1 MSLSN
6 WNSYSLSEAKMMYQQ
21 GHIQTIR
28 IDHALDNWTMQ
39 FITNSKYD
47 FEKTK
52 PLRTSNG
59 GKQKLFKSLSAIAK
73 DYEYIT
79 GKPLAAMELK

>member
-1 MSLSN
+1 MTLSTYD
-6 WNSYSLSEAKMMYQQ
+6 SYSLSEAKMIYLQ

-28 IDHALDNWTMQ
+28 IDHAIGHWTMH
-39 FITNSKYD
+39 FVTDSKYS
-47 FEKTK
+47 FGKEK